1 VGRKTDVVMR
11 WEKCRRF
18 CCFFI
23 VHLPRSCITTDAHC
37 THRLISY
44 IPDDYSFPFGLI
56 CRQSYLTCRCN
67 GWSPDPVT
75 LCILYLRGIAVYR
88 SAITLMIDSIRHF
101 STAIKVVDEC
111 WEHWKSTAESLCKA
125 TTRVLVKTILC

>member
-1 VGRKTDVVMR
+1 MTIHSLSASFVVNHTSLADVM
-11 WEKCRRF
+11 
-18 CCFFI
+18 
-23 VHLPRSCITTDAHC
+23 
-37 THRLISY
+37 
-44 IPDDYSFPFGLI
+44 
-56 CRQSYLTCRCN
+56 